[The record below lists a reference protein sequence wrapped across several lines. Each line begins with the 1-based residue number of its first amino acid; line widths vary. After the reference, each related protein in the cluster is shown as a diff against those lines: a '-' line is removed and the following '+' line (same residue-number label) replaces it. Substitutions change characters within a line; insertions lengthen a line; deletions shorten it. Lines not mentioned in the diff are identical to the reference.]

1 MCTRTPGCVEQPAGS
16 KSFRARNFASESDA
30 PLLARSRRGMVRTLE
45 RVEST
50 VDSLLSN
57 TTIAS
62 QPHRKP
68 LHSSPLAHLGFE
80 NPVEESYVTHPDLLY
95 RLLRREAMP
104 IARVSMPSPHTPI
117 FRFQSE
123 PTPRTHPVESPRKLA
138 ADQSKAPATSFLPST
153 PSASTTCLG
162 ATVSVECVP
171 SSHLR
176 THPRR

>member
-1 MCTRTPGCVEQPAGS
+1 MEPPAGS
-16 KSFRARNFASESDA
+16 KSSRARNSASDSDSDA
-30 PLLARSRRGMVRTLE
+30 RLLARSRRGMVRTLE

-57 TTIAS
+57 MTTIAS
-62 QPHRKP
+62 QPHRRP

-80 NPVEESYVTHPDLLY
+80 NPFEESYVTHPDILY
-95 RLLRREAMP
+95 RLLRRDSMP

-117 FRFQSE
+117 FKFQSG

-138 ADQSKAPATSFLPST
+138 ADESKAPATSFLPNT

-171 SSHLR
+171 SSHPR